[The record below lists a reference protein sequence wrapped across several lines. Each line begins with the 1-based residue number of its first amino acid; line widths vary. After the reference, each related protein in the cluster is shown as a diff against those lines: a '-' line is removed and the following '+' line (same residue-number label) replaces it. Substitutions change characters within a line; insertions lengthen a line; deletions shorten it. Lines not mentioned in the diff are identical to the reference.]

1 MASRTVQVHLNR
13 LCNLAC
19 LHCYSRSG
27 PGERDSLAPDLVVAF
42 LADAKA
48 QGYDVAAFSGGE
60 PFLHPHFREIVEA
73 TRALGMGAIA
83 VTNGTVL
90 KGPRA
95 AALPLLDLVAV
106 SVDGPE
112 DVHNALR
119 GSPTAFSRMV
129 EGLEIVRKSE
139 IPFGIAHTVTR
150 DSLPHLPWMAEF
162 ARAAGAQVLQLHPLG
177 LVGAAADHALAA
189 LDGETLARAYLSA
202 LALRVD
208 HKAALRI
215 HIDLFN
221 RAQLRH
227 NPALIVPPA
236 EAGPGARLAEAIN
249 PLVLLADGR
258 VGPICHELAG
268 AFPVADLRRETLAD
282 AAPRFLAQGLPR
294 LNAFCQALADKVLPE
309 DEDGWPYLN
318 WYEMLGRE
326 AALAGDR
333 AAPPDAVRESARSV
347 PA

>member
-27 PGERDSLAPDLVVAF
+27 PGERESLAPALVASF

-48 QGYDVAAFSGGE
+48 QGYEVAAFSGGE
-60 PFLHPHFREIVEA
+60 PFLYPHFAEIVAA

-129 EGLEIVRKSE
+129 EGLEIVRKAG

-162 ARAAGAQVLQLHPLG
+162 ARAAGAEVLQLHPLG
-177 LVGAAADHALAA
+177 LVGGAADHALGA
-189 LDGETLARAYLSA
+189 LDGETLARTYLTA

-208 HKAALRI
+208 HEGALRI
-215 HIDLFN
+215 QVDLFN
-221 RAQLRH
+221 RARLRAE
-227 NPALIVPPA
+227 PALIVPPA
-236 EAGPGARLAEAIN
+236 AAVPGTRLADAIN

-258 VGPICHELAG
+258 VGPICHELA
-268 AFPVADLRRETLAD
+268 AAQPVADLRRETLAD
-282 AAPRFLAQGLPR
+282 AAPLFLERGLPR
-294 LNAFCQALADKVLPE
+294 LNAFCQALADKVLP
-309 DEDGWPYLN
+309 DEQGWPYLN

-326 AALAGDR
+326 AVLAGER
-333 AAPPDAVRESARSV
+333 AGAPDALRESPRAVS
-347 PA
+347 A